1 MSARTKLTKDL
12 KKVELKFLFNL
23 TKRQFFFVAIGI
35 AISLFSYITFITFL
49 PFDIAL
55 ILMALIFA
63 PIGIVGFIKI
73 DGLGLEKHLYFY
85 LKRIFNSK
93 IRVYKIENNYKKIYE
108 KLRKEKEFENTKS
121 TK

>member
-12 KKVELKFLFNL
+12 NKVELKFLFNL
-23 TKRQFFFVAIGI
+23 TKRQFLFVAIGI
-35 AISLFSYITFITFL
+35 GISIFSYMTFITFL
-49 PFDIAL
+49 PLDIAL

-63 PIGIVGFIKI
+63 PIGLVGFIQI

-93 IRVYKIENNYKKIYE
+93 VRIYKIENNYKKIYE
-108 KLRKEKEFENTKS
+108 KLRKERGIENTKS
-121 TK
+121 KK